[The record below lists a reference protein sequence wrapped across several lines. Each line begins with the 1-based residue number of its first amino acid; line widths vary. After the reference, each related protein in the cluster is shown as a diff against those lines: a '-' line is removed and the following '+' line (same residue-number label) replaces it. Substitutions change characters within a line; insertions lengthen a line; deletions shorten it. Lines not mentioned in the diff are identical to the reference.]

1 MNQIRVLLVEH
12 DPVWQ
17 MQVKTC
23 LCNEPDLMLL
33 GAVGTKEEALQIVRT
48 LQVDVV
54 VMAVLLS
61 EDEPVGIE
69 AALEIGR
76 QDKTKII
83 MLSVVQQERI
93 IVEAFG
99 HHACN
104 YVHKSHLADIPEA
117 IRAAYHDQ
125 SPIHHTSAKAI
136 RNEVMRMQLVRWREQ
151 LTPSE
156 LHILRLL
163 DQGMSHKQMSEYL
176 SITQS
181 TVKKHVNRIIHKYR
195 VRSGREA
202 ARKARMRG
210 IL

>member
-1 MNQIRVLLVEH
+1 MNQIRVLLVEY

-17 MQVKTC
+17 MQAKAC
-23 LCNEPDLMLL
+23 LYNEPDLMLL
-33 GAVGTKEEALQIVRT
+33 GTVGSVEDALQIVRT

-54 VMAVLLS
+54 VMAILLNGN
-61 EDEPVGIE
+61 DPDGME
-69 AALEIGR
+69 AVLEIGG
-76 QDKTKII
+76 QNKTKVI
-83 MLSVVQQERI
+83 MLSFTQQERT

-104 YVHKSHLADIPEA
+104 YVHKSHISDIPEA
-117 IRAAYHDQ
+117 IRAAHHDQ
-125 SPIHHTSAKAI
+125 SPIHYTSAGAI
-136 RNEVMRMQLVRWREQ
+136 RNEVMRIQLDTWRKQ
-151 LTPSE
+151 FTPSE
-156 LHILRLL
+156 LLILRLL
-163 DQGMSHKQMSEYL
+163 DQGMSHKQMSEHL

-181 TVKKHVNRIIHKYR
+181 TVKKHVNHILHKYR